1 MILRSKFSIILIII
15 FFTLDCIGQN
25 RVYST
30 TKTNLLYM
38 EIFNPFKIIYQNIN
52 CDSIEIESQYCQIRK
67 GINCEFQ
74 IKPHKTGKLL
84 FKVIFQKTIIDT
96 LFIDTKKVPEF
107 EVTTKRQDHFRL
119 RSSLVVISPIIDY
132 GYLLTIEKFKMQLI
146 RNDSVLIDKI
156 IDGDT
161 WVDDIDFKKSKKND
175 KLYIYEAFIKTID
188 SDNLVNY
195 NWENSNIIITIN

>member
-1 MILRSKFSIILIII
+1 MTLKGKYSIILIIL
-15 FFTLDCIGQN
+15 FFTLNCFGQN

-38 EIFNPFKIIYQNIN
+38 EIFNPFKIIYQNLN
-52 CDSIEIESQYCQIRK
+52 CDSIEIESQYCQTRK
-67 GINCEFQ
+67 GNNCEFQ

-84 FKVIFQKTIIDT
+84 FNIIFQKTIIDS
-96 LFIDTKKVPEF
+96 FIIDSKRVPEF
-107 EVTTKRQDHFRL
+107 VVSTKREDHYRL

-132 GYLLTIEKFKMQLI
+132 GYFLTIEKFKMQLI
-146 RNDSVLIDKI
+146 RNDSILIDKV

-161 WVDDIDFKKSKKND
+161 WVNDIDFKKSKKND

-188 SDNLVNY
+188 SDNFVDY
-195 NWENSNIIITIN
+195 NWETANLIFTIN

>member
-1 MILRSKFSIILIII
+1 
-15 FFTLDCIGQN
+15 
-25 RVYST
+25 
-30 TKTNLLYM
+30 M

-107 EVTTKRQDHFRL
+107 EVTTKRQDHSRL
-119 RSSLVVISPIIDY
+119 RSPLVVISPIIDY

-146 RNDSVLIDKI
+146 RNDSILIDKI

-161 WVDDIDFKKSKKND
+161 WIDDIDFKKSKKND

-195 NWENSNIIITIN
+195 KWENSNIIITIN